1 MSLVDVE
8 ALVSAYLRAQSE
20 LTALVGQ
27 RVYTALPKDVTFPCV
42 RLVRIGGAP
51 VMSRPLYVD
60 AARLQVDVFGGSKA
74 TAFDTI
80 DVVREELAKMVDED
94 PVQPEGV
101 VCGVKFG
108 PLAYLP
114 DESYEPAKPRY
125 TQDVVV
131 TVRPVPLP
139 TT

>member
-8 ALVSAYLRAQSE
+8 QMVSVYLRAQSE
-20 LTALVGQ
+20 VNAYVGQ
-27 RVYTALPKDVTFPCV
+27 RVYTALPKDKTFPLV
-42 RLVRIGGAP
+42 RLTRIGGVP
-51 VMSRPLYVD
+51 PLSRPLHMD
-60 AARLQVDVFGGSKA
+60 RAHLQIDVFGGSKA
-74 TAFDTI
+74 TALDTM
-80 DVVREELAKMVDED
+80 DAVRMELSKMVDED
-94 PVQPEGV
+94 PVQPTGV

-114 DESYEPAKPRY
+114 DETFEPAKPRY
-125 TQDVVV
+125 TQDVTV